1 MRFFFPDSQ
10 DQIDPSFDFDT
21 EERSIHRVRQ
31 RDDHYAH
38 EALRSRPYDGILVSK
53 PIVDGLAG
61 SAGRYSNSQRHRLYR
76 VGAQRFFRLDAV
88 DGPPLTIM
96 GDNGA
101 FSYVNEEY
109 PPYTVDEVIDFY
121 EECQLDAGTSVDHA
135 IFGFDATTDQ
145 ALFDVSSIQPEWPRR
160 QQITLELANEFLRR
174 HRARRCRF
182 TAYGVAQGW
191 SPRSYAESV
200 DQLQAMGYRHI
211 SLGGMVPL
219 KTPQILATLAAI
231 DEVRRPDTQMHL
243 LGVTR
248 TEHVETFANHGVTSF
263 DSTSPF
269 RRAFKDDQDNYW
281 TAVRTYT
288 ALRVPQVDGNPKLK
302 RRIVAGE
309 VDQAEAINLER
320 TCMDRLVGFDAGT
333 TMLDDTVEA
342 LATYEKIWD
351 GKTDR
356 SAVYRETL
364 EASPWGDC
372 DCGIC
377 DEVGIHVAVFRGS
390 ERNKRR
396 GFHNIH
402 VFNTTLQTRLRGGQT
417 A

>member
-10 DQIDPSFDFDT
+10 DQIDPGFDFDT

-38 EALRSRPYDGILVSK
+38 EALRDRPYDGILISK
-53 PIVDGLAG
+53 PIVDGSTG
-61 SAGRYSNSQRHRLYR
+61 SAGRYSNAQRHRLYR
-76 VGAQRFFRLDAV
+76 LGASRFFRLDTV
-88 DGPPLTIM
+88 QGPPLKSM

-101 FSYVNEEY
+101 FSYTNEEY

-121 EECQLDAGTSVDHA
+121 EECRLDAGTSVDHI
-135 IFGFDATTDQ
+135 IFGFDEDADS
-145 ALFDVSSIQPEWPRR
+145 ALFDASTIEPEWPRR
-160 QQITLELANEFLRR
+160 QQITLDLADEFLRR
-174 HRARRCRF
+174 HQVRNCRF
-182 TAYGVAQGW
+182 TPYGVAQGW
-191 SPRSYAESV
+191 SPRSYASSV
-200 DQLQAMGYRHI
+200 DQLQKMGYRHV

-219 KTPQILATLAAI
+219 KNTQILASLAAI
-231 DEVRRPDTQMHL
+231 DEIRQPATQMHL

-248 TEHVETFANHGVTSF
+248 TEHVDAFAEYGVTSF

-269 RRAFKDDQDNYW
+269 RRAFKDEKDNYW
-281 TAVRTYT
+281 TANRTYT
-288 ALRVPQVDGNPKLK
+288 ALRVPQVGGNPKLK

-309 VDQAEAINLER
+309 VDQTEAIELER
-320 TCMDRLVGFDAGT
+320 TCLQRLVAFDAGT
-333 TMLDDTVEA
+333 ISLNETVDA
-342 LATYEKIWD
+342 LTAYEKLWD

-356 SAVYRETL
+356 SPVYRETL
-364 EASPWGDC
+364 EASPWKNC

-377 DEVGIHVAVFRGS
+377 HEAGIHVAVFRGS

-402 VFNTTLQTRLRGGQT
+402 VFNRTLQLHVKGENTT
-417 A
+417 